1 MLQIP
6 ILDWTLADIMLYFQ
20 NDQVVAWVLILSGG
34 LLAIWLLEKITD
46 PIPLLGTIIDGLVHI
61 GTFIGFF
68 VGILDLFVGYVVWT
82 VQPGAI
88 IVAGILVLM
97 GFSLVMRIL
106 SKFPLALIFSLA
118 CAVFGAATMY
128 GLVQQ
133 YLVSNATLMSISSVA
148 NVVNFLISG
157 KGLLAIGAIIFVIIY
172 VISGLII
179 KLIEL
184 IGKLFAWTPI
194 TVIVGL
200 AAIAVGVILFFA
212 PAMLGIDPLLWPAP

>member
-6 ILDWTLADIMLYFQ
+6 FFDWTLADIMLYFQ

-68 VGILDLFVGYVVWT
+68 VGVLDLFVGYVVWT

-88 IVAGILVLM
+88 IVAGILILM

-106 SKFPLALIFSLA
+106 SKFPLALIFALA
-118 CAVFGAATMY
+118 CAVFGAATVY
-128 GLVQQ
+128 GFVQP
-133 YLVSNATLMSISSVA
+133 LTNNATLMSITYAA
-148 NVVNFLISG
+148 NIINFVISG
-157 KGLLAIGAIIFVIIY
+157 KGLLVVGGIIFVFIY

-184 IGKLFAWTPI
+184 IGKLFAWTPV
-194 TVIVGL
+194 TVLVGL

-212 PAMLGIDPLLWPAP
+212 PSMLGIDPLLWPIP